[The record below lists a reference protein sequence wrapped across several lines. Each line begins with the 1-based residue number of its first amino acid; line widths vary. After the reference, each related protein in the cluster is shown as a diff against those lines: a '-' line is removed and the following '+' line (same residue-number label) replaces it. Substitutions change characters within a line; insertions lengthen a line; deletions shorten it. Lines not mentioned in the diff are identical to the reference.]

1 LAVEVPVDSFENI
14 FMVFVQNEEMKQVM
28 LAVLLGDAFKFGR

>member
-14 FMVFVQNEEMKQVM
+14 FMVFVQNEETKQVI
-28 LAVLLGDAFKFGR
+28 LALLFWDAFKLGR

>member
-28 LAVLLGDAFKFGR
+28 LAFLLGCF